1 MRTILTVT
9 LCLVVGFAPVTVSAA
24 NYNEIQR
31 GETWH
36 LDKIFEN
43 QLVQILGK
51 RNGRIKVGY
60 LDGGVDWVHPSEL
73 LTRYQS
79 NVDDAGETLAG
90 LGIATIIL
98 ICGFNP
104 DSCKDAAR

>member
-9 LCLVVGFAPVTVSAA
+9 LCFIVGFAPVTVSAA

-51 RNGRIKVGY
+51 SNGRIKVGY

-79 NVDDAGETLAG
+79 NVDDAGETAVG
-90 LGIATIIL
+90 LGIAAIIL

-104 DSCKDAAR
+104 ESCKDSSR